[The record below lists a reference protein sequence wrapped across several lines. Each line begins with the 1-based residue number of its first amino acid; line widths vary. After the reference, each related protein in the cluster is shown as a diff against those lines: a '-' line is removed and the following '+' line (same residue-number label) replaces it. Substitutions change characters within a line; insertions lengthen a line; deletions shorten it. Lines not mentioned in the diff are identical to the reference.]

1 VISELR
7 TAGMILD
14 LRTAG
19 VLLHVT
25 SLPGP
30 HGIGDFGPAA
40 YHFVDWLRSAGQ
52 HIWQVL
58 PTTPIGPGH
67 SPYQSVSA
75 FAGSP
80 LMVALE
86 PLVERGWL
94 AAPSL
99 PPGGFDA
106 RRVDFDRVAPWR
118 LQQLRAA
125 AAGFRAGAS
134 RADQRSLREWC
145 AAEAGW
151 LDDYGLFMALERAHG
166 GAPWWEWI
174 APLARRDPAALQ
186 RARAEHVDEIGFWQF
201 VQWCF
206 SVQCGALRAYARSR
220 GVAIMGDLPIFVA
233 QHSADCWSRPD
244 LYELDA
250 RFQQTVVAGVP
261 PDQFAPDGQ
270 RWGNPLYR
278 WDRMA
283 DDGYA
288 WWTARV
294 RRALDLADLFRID
307 HFRGFAAHWEIP
319 ASCPT
324 ARQGRWVSGPGQ
336 ALFDTIARAIHTQ
349 GPLPIVAEDLGHITP
364 DVQALRQ
371 ACGFPGMKVLQFAF
385 GDDATHEYLP
395 HNFEPMTVVYTGTH
409 DTDTARGWWDH
420 AAPRERSFAGAY
432 LACGAHDVHWAMIRA
447 LCNSVAHTV
456 IFPLQDVLGLPRA
469 SRMNTPGTMGGDNW
483 TWRFDWPTVGAEP
496 GRVLGLIT
504 AASGRG
510 PFAPLAG

>member
-1 VISELR
+1 MSLDER
-7 TAGMILD
+7 TAG
-14 LRTAG
+14 A
-19 VLLHVT
+19 LLHIT

-30 HGIGDFGPAA
+30 HGSGDFGPGAL
-40 YHFVDWLRSAGQ
+40 HFVDWLASTGQ
-52 HIWQVL
+52 RVWQVL

-94 AAPSL
+94 APPAL

-106 RRVDFDRVAPWR
+106 RRVDFERVVPWR
-118 LQQLRAA
+118 EQQLRAA
-125 AAGFRAGAS
+125 AAGFRADAG
-134 RADQRSLREWC
+134 RADRQALRDWC
-145 AAEAGW
+145 AAEAAW
-151 LDDYGLFMALERAHG
+151 LDDYCLFMALERAHDC
-166 GAPWWEWI
+166 APWWQWS
-174 APLARRDPAALQ
+174 APLARRDAAALR
-186 RARAEHVDEIGFWQF
+186 RARAEHADEIGFWQF

-206 SVQCGALRAYARSR
+206 SVQCGALRAHAKAR

-233 QHSADCWSRPD
+233 QHSADCWARPD
-244 LYELDA
+244 LYELDT
-250 RFQQTVVAGVP
+250 RFQPTVVAGVP
-261 PDQFAPDGQ
+261 PDQFAIDGQ

-278 WDRMA
+278 WARMA

-294 RRALDLADLFRID
+294 KRALDLADLFRID

-319 ASCPT
+319 AASPT
-324 ARQGRWVSGPGQ
+324 ARQGRWVAGPGR
-336 ALFDTIARAIHTQ
+336 ALFAAIEHAL
-349 GPLPIVAEDLGHITP
+349 GALPIVAEDLGHITP
-364 DVQALRQ
+364 DVHELRR

-385 GDDATHEYLP
+385 GDDAAHEYLP
-395 HNFEPMTVVYTGTH
+395 HNFEPASVVYTGTH

-420 AAPRERSFAGAY
+420 AAERERAFAGTY

-456 IFPLQDVLGLPRA
+456 IYPLQDVLGLPRA

-483 TWRFDWPTVGAEP
+483 TWRFDWPMVGAEP
-496 GRVLGLIT
+496 SRVLGLIT

-510 PFAPLAG
+510 PFGPLV